1 MFHSRNIENKTNRL
15 HERVLELVYDSQNL
29 SFRTLLLKDKNVSI
43 HQKHFQLPGIE
54 TYKAKNGIANENFR
68 PLCFV
73 DKPHKLC
80 YNML

>member
-29 SFRTLLLKDKNVSI
+29 SFRTLLLKDKSVSI

-54 TYKAKNGIANENFR
+54 TYKAKNGIANEIISD
-68 PLCFV
+68 LFV
-73 DKPHKLC
+73 L
-80 YNML
+80 